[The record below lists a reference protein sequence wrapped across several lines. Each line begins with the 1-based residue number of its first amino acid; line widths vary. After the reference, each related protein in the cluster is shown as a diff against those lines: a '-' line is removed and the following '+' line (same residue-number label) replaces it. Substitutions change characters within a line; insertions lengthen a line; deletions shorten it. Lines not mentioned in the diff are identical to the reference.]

1 MDTKWKSRMAIVAWT
16 LLLTFGISGIL
27 TGLTEGN
34 RYVKR
39 DYFQTYEFQS
49 QLSEFI
55 NYLSVFELSGM
66 TLEEAKKAITVSKD
80 EIKEHRYRYGD
91 LSQQVSNIH
100 DQYEGKIKDAQMAG
114 KPEVVDALVAERDQ
128 KIADITNNFKSD
140 DYVRDKIAK
149 EKEEDIEN
157 YFTEIEKL
165 RPTLEK
171 YKQTFKYY
179 LKDRNTGKV
188 FTNVKVGENQPLDQV
203 FNSKKML
210 FIQSYP
216 SKGYEYVST
225 DGRYLLP
232 HYEKDFGYSP
242 DLFQSL
248 YKKNPRAF
256 EGKIAVTKAVPSTY
270 TVVSDYFNYQ
280 VTQIVFYIY
289 MAAAL
294 IAFFLSLY
302 LGKKTTVLSSVI
314 NESWRPYYN
323 RIPIDVSILFCGF
336 TGIISLML
344 LPSLSNQFLN
354 MDWSNPYILWER
366 IVLFC
371 ITTILVVITL
381 IQGKFLVDR
390 LKRDWP
396 SQREEWKISWACK
409 AYRAMKA
416 AFLNRK
422 VGTQVFILLGIV
434 FVLGSG
440 TFTIFVEPPAG
451 FLIYIPLA
459 ALIGL
464 PVFIYIIRRTGYF
477 NRIMENTNH
486 LAQGTFEPDLP
497 IIGKSVLATLASN
510 INTIKHGVKTSKK
523 EQAKSERLKT
533 ELITNVSHDLR
544 TPLTSIITYTELL
557 KKPDLTSEERDA
569 YIEIIDR
576 KSKRL
581 KVLIDDLFEASKMA
595 SGNIELDKKKV
606 DLVQL
611 LQQSLAEHNETIHK
625 SSLQFRVKNP
635 ETPVYAVVDGQ
646 KLWRVFDNL
655 ITNILKYSLENTRV
669 FISIKKEED
678 KAVIVFKNVTKYE
691 LSEELDELF
700 ERFKRGDQS
709 RHTEGSG
716 LGLAI
721 AKSIVDLHDGSLD
734 IEVDGDLFKVI
745 VTLDAIGE
753 K

>member
-16 LLLTFGISGIL
+16 ILFTFGISGIL
-27 TGLTEGN
+27 TGLTQGN
-34 RYVKR
+34 HYVKR
-39 DYFQTYEFQS
+39 DYFQTYEFRS
-49 QLSEFI
+49 QLDEFLT
-55 NYLSVFELSGM
+55 YLSVFELSGM

-91 LSQQVSNIH
+91 LSQQVSNLH
-100 DQYEGKIKDAQMAG
+100 DQYDDKIKDAQMAG
-114 KPEVVDALVAERDQ
+114 KPEVVEALVAERDK
-128 KIADITNNFKSD
+128 KITDITNNFKSD
-140 DYVRDKIAK
+140 DYVRDKIVK
-149 EKEEDIEN
+149 EKEEVITQYYSN
-157 YFTEIEKL
+157 LEKY
-165 RPTLEK
+165 RPTLDK
-171 YKQTFKYY
+171 YKEIFKYY
-179 LKDRNTGKV
+179 LKDRVTGKV
-188 FTNVKVGENQPLDQV
+188 FTNVNVGENQPLNQV

-210 FIQSYP
+210 FIQDFP
-216 SKGYEYVST
+216 SKEYEYVST
-225 DGRYLLP
+225 EGRYLVP
-232 HYEKDFGYSP
+232 AFESDFGNNH
-242 DLFQSL
+242 DLIQSL
-248 YKKNPRAF
+248 FKKNPRGF

-270 TVVSDYFNYQ
+270 TVVSDYFQYQ
-280 VTQIVFYIY
+280 VAQIVFYIY
-289 MAAAL
+289 MATAL

-302 LGKKTTVLSSVI
+302 LGKKTKVLSSVI

-323 RIPIDVSILFCGF
+323 RIPIDASILFCGF
-336 TGIISLML
+336 TGILSFML
-344 LPSLSNQFLN
+344 LPALSHQFLSL
-354 MDWSNPYILWER
+354 DWSHFNIVWEEIL
-366 IVLFC
+366 IFC
-371 ITTILVVITL
+371 ITTILVVLTL

-390 LKRDWP
+390 LKKDWP
-396 SQREEWKISWACK
+396 SQKEEWKVSWG
-409 AYRAMKA
+409 YRSYWALQA

-434 FVLGSG
+434 FVLGLGSVMVA
-440 TFTIFVEPPAG
+440 IEPPLG

-459 ALIGL
+459 AIIGIPL
-464 PVFIYIIRRTGYF
+464 FVFIIRRTGYF
-477 NRIMENTNH
+477 NRILENTNH
-486 LAQGTFEPDLP
+486 LARGTFEPDLP
-497 IIGKSVLATLASN
+497 VVGKTVLATLAAN
-510 INTIKHGVKTSKK
+510 INAIKHGVKTSQK

-557 KKPDLTSEERDA
+557 KKPDLSNEERDA

-611 LQQSLAEHNETIHK
+611 LQQSLAEHNETISK

-635 ETPVYAVVDGQ
+635 ETPIYAHVDGQ

-669 FISIKKEED
+669 FISIKQEGD
-678 KAVIVFKNVTKYE
+678 KAIIVFKNVTKYE
-691 LSEELDELF
+691 LSEEIDELF

-745 VTLDAIGE
+745 VTLDALE
-753 K
+753 

>member
-1 MDTKWKSRMAIVAWT
+1 MDTKWKSRIAIVAWT

-39 DYFQTYEFQS
+39 DYFQTYEFRN
-49 QLSEFI
+49 QLDEFI
-55 NYLSVFELSGM
+55 TYLSVFELSGM
-66 TLEEAKKAITVSKD
+66 TLEEAKKAITVSKE
-80 EIKEHRYRYGD
+80 EITEHRYRYGD
-91 LSQQVSNIH
+91 LSQQVSNLH
-100 DQYEGKIKDAQMAG
+100 EQYEGKIKDAQMAG
-114 KPEVVDALVAERDQ
+114 KQEVVEALVTERDQ

-140 DYVRDKIAK
+140 DYVRDKIVE
-149 EKEEDIEN
+149 EKEEVLSSYFSNLEN
-157 YFTEIEKL
+157 DRSAL
-165 RPTLEK
+165 NK

-179 LKDRNTGKV
+179 LKDKTTGKV
-188 FTNVKVGENQPLDQV
+188 FTNVVVGENQPLDQV

-210 FIQSYP
+210 FIKNYP
-216 SKGYEYVST
+216 TKGYEYVST
-225 DGRYLLP
+225 EGRYLLP
-232 HYEKDFGYSP
+232 SFEKELGYSYE
-242 DLFQSL
+242 FIQSL
-248 YKKNPRAF
+248 YKKNLREF
-256 EGKIAVTKAVPSTY
+256 EGKIAVTKAVPGTY
-270 TVVSDYFNYQ
+270 TVVSDYYIYQ
-280 VTQIVFYIY
+280 VTQIAFYIY
-289 MAAAL
+289 MVAAL

-323 RIPIDVSILFCGF
+323 RIPIDVSIVFCGF
-336 TGIISLML
+336 TGILSLML
-344 LPSLSNQFLN
+344 LPDLSNQFLSL
-354 MDWSNPYILWER
+354 DWTNPYIVWKK
-366 IVLFC
+366 IFLFC
-371 ITTILVVITL
+371 ITTILVVLTL
-381 IQGKFLVDR
+381 IQGKFVVDR
-390 LKRDWP
+390 LKKNWEI
-396 SQREEWKISWACK
+396 QKEEWKISWGYKTYLAIK
-409 AYRAMKA
+409 E

-434 FVLGSG
+434 FVLGTG
-440 TFTIFVEPPAG
+440 AFTIFVEPPVG
-451 FLIYIPLA
+451 FVIYLPLV

-464 PVFIYIIRRTGYF
+464 PVFIFIIRRTGYF
-477 NRIMENTNH
+477 NRILENTNH

-497 IIGKSVLATLASN
+497 VDGKTALATLAAN
-510 INTIKHGVKTSKK
+510 INTIKHGVKTSQK

-557 KKPDLTSEERDA
+557 KKTELSSDERDT

-581 KVLIDDLFEASKMA
+581 KILIDDLFEASKMA

-625 SSLQFRVKNP
+625 SSLQFRVKNLD
-635 ETPVYAVVDGQ
+635 TPVYAVVDGQ
-646 KLWRVFDNL
+646 KLWRVIDNL
-655 ITNILKYSLENTRV
+655 ITNILKYSMEHTRV
-669 FISIKKEED
+669 YISIKKEGD
-678 KAVIVFKNVTKYE
+678 KAVIIFKNVTKYE